1 MEIADIAPQLA
12 QHNQS
17 LNQRMIEATARL
29 PRDQQW
35 ANLGAF
41 FKSIMGT
48 LNHLYVTDIV
58 WLQRVNAGTIPFSE
72 LSDVARID
80 SRGWNYSTIV
90 FDELSAFAT
99 ARNELDDII
108 VNWSGSLADRNLN
121 ESMHYQNLRGLEY
134 NKPLGAIVLQLFTH
148 QIHHRGHVTCM
159 LAQQGE
165 KIDGTGFLNFIS

>member
-1 MEIADIAPQLA
+1 MNIAQIAPQLA
-12 QHNQS
+12 LHNQS

-29 PRDQQW
+29 PVDRQW

-58 WLQRVNAGTIPFSE
+58 WLQRVNAGTVPFVA
-72 LSDVARID
+72 LSDIARID
-80 SRGWNYSTIV
+80 SRGWNYSTVV
-90 FDELSAFAT
+90 FDDLTAFAQ
-99 ARNELDDII
+99 ARKELDDII
-108 VNWSGSLADRNLN
+108 VNWTQCLAERDLN
-121 ESMHYQNLRGLEY
+121 ESMHYQNLRGIEY

-159 LAQQGE
+159 LAQEGQI
-165 KIDGTGFLNFIS
+165 IDGTGFLNFIS

>member
-1 MEIADIAPQLA
+1 MDIAHIAPQLA
-12 QHNQS
+12 LHNQS

-29 PRDQQW
+29 PHERQW

-48 LNHLYVTDIV
+48 LNHIYVTDIV
-58 WLQRVNAGTIPFSE
+58 WLQRVNAGTTPFAE
-72 LSDVARID
+72 LTDIARID

-90 FDELSAFAT
+90 FDELSQFEA
-99 ARNELDDII
+99 ARQQLDNTI
-108 VNWSGSLADRNLN
+108 VSWAHSLTERNLN
-121 ESMHYQNLRGLEY
+121 EPMHYQNLRGIEY

-159 LAQQGE
+159 LAQEGQL
-165 KIDGTGFLNFIS
+165 IDGTGFLNFIS